1 MRNSHVFVSTFKRWV
16 PDQLHQ
22 CRQTRPRWLLGQLFV
37 TIPRLLH
44 HPKQLPWKDHVVFIV
59 FHPVRSRRNPMS
71 TGHPNSAGRVCSSSG
86 WFPDGG
92 MWSMNLGRWN
102 FGGVLIL
109 ISAVG
114 LLAVATKIIYPK
126 NRDEAGASR
135 NIGKIKRKPP
145 WSEWSAMFAL
155 LLGGF
160 NLPINTSVS
169 YLYTVGFN
177 IYVDPYRQ
185 YIEQLMLMIDV
196 FVWNILKPPNNL
208 PSAHE
213 VRLVP
218 FDMPRPCR
226 QHHACTAT
234 WMMMHQWWC

>member
-44 HPKQLPWKDHVVFIV
+44 HPKQLPWKDYVVFIV
-59 FHPVRSRRNPMS
+59 FHPVRSRWNPMS

-126 NRDEAGASR
+126 NRDEAGAPC

-145 WSEWSAMFAL
+145 WSAIFAL

-185 YIEQLMLMIDV
+185 YIEQLMLMIDDRC
-196 FVWNILKPPNNL
+196 ICLKPPNNL

-234 WMMMHQWWC
+234 WMMMYQWWC